1 MNLGKVSQTV
11 YRRSILKQLNTD
23 ENTALWKPGQEES
36 CYGLRQTEG
45 EKVLSCDV
53 SLYGNE
59 KDLCV
64 FAIAQAVNHLASRG
78 AEPKGVSIQIMLPD
92 FAFESRLKA
101 MIAAARQTAQEQ
113 GLQILAA
120 ESQVVPMIRT
130 TIVHVTA
137 VGTYVGAEV
146 SDGTDGS
153 AAASA
158 GNGAEAGGGGLVLGR
173 MAQADQDIVL
183 INHIGLEGT
192 LRIKRAKEAE
202 LSERFIPAFLNKIE
216 TYQPELFARR
226 EMRAATAI
234 GVSAMH
240 QIVDGGILAALWN
253 LAEGAGIG
261 LAVDLRKMTVRQ
273 ETIEVCECFHLNP
286 YQLTSAGCVLA
297 VTPKGEE
304 LADTLNRMGMTAAVI
319 GRTTNG
325 NDRIIRNGE
334 EKRFLDR
341 PAPDELT
348 RIFGE

>member
-1 MNLGKVSQTV
+1 MERKKVRKNRKEQQEMNLGKVSQTV

-23 ENTALWKPGQEES
+23 ADTALLRPGQEES
-36 CYGLRQTEG
+36 CYGIRAAEG
-45 EKVLSCDV
+45 ENVLSCDV

-64 FAIAQAVNHLASRG
+64 FAIAQAANHLSSRG
-78 AEPKGVSIQIMLPD
+78 AEVKGVSVQIMLPD
-92 FAFESRLKA
+92 YAFESRLKA
-101 MIAAARQTAQEQ
+101 MMAAAREAAEEQEI
-113 GLQILAA
+113 QILAA
-120 ESQVVPMIRT
+120 EAQAVPLIRT

-137 VGTYVGAEV
+137 VGTC
-146 SDGTDGS
+146 
-153 AAASA
+153 A
-158 GNGAEAGGGGLVLGR
+158 GDPVLSR
-173 MAQADQDIVL
+173 TAQADQDIVL
-183 INHIGLEGT
+183 VNHIGLEGT

-216 TYQPELFARR
+216 TYRSELFAHR
-226 EMRAATAI
+226 EMRAAAAI

-240 QIVDGGILAALWN
+240 QITDGGILAALWN

-261 LAVDLRKMTVRQ
+261 LHADLRKMTVRQ

-304 LADTLNRMGMTAAVI
+304 LADTLNRKGMTAAVI
-319 GRTTNG
+319 GRTTGG
-325 NDRIIRNGE
+325 NDRIIMNGGE
-334 EKRFLDR
+334 RRFLDR

-348 RIFGE
+348 QIFGV